1 MTRNFALGGLLRLR
15 RLEQD
20 EAAGGLA
27 AANAGT
33 RESAAREAAARS
45 VLSEST
51 ATPGSLGA
59 LHGVAAARASSRSM
73 VAELSAVTAERRRR
87 AEEAQQEYSEAR
99 KNTLSLEKLAV
110 RHAESEAQLELQ
122 AEQIVLDEL
131 AGTAWQR
138 RAGQRAPGQHGT
150 EERTR

>member
-15 RLEQD
+15 RLEEDQ
-20 EAAGGLA
+20 AAGGLA

-51 ATPGSLGA
+51 TTPGSLGA
-59 LHGVAAARASSRSM
+59 LQGVAAARASSRSM

-87 AEEAQQEYSEAR
+87 AEEAQQEYSAAR
-99 KNTLSLEKLAV
+99 KNTLSLEKLAI
-110 RHAESEAQLELQ
+110 RHSETEAQLELQ

-138 RAGQRAPGQHGT
+138 AASQHGA
-150 EERTR
+150 EEHAR

>member
-20 EAAGGLA
+20 QAAGGLA

-51 ATPGSLGA
+51 VAAGSLGA
-59 LHGVAAARASSRSM
+59 MHGIAAARASSRSM

-87 AEEAQQEYSEAR
+87 AEEAQQEYSAAR
-99 KNTLSLEKLAV
+99 KNTLSLEKLAF
-110 RHAESEAQLELQ
+110 RHSEAEALLELQ

-138 RAGQRAPGQHGT
+138 GAERRGT
-150 EERTR
+150 EQRGAEGRAR

>member
-45 VLSEST
+45 LLSETT

-59 LHGVAAARASSRSM
+59 MHGIAAARASSRSM

-87 AEEAQQEYSEAR
+87 AEEAQQEYSAAR
-99 KNTLSLEKLAV
+99 TNTLSLEKLEF
-110 RHAESEAQLELQ
+110 RHAETEAQLELQ

-138 RAGQRAPGQHGT
+138 AATQHGA
-150 EERTR
+150 EEHAR

>member
-15 RLEQD
+15 RLEEDQ
-20 EAAGGLA
+20 AAGGLA

-51 ATPGSLGA
+51 TTPGSLGA
-59 LHGVAAARASSRSM
+59 LQGVAAARASSRSM

-87 AEEAQQEYSEAR
+87 AEEAQQEYSAAR

-138 RAGQRAPGQHGT
+138 GAKQYGS
-150 EERTR
+150 EERGR